1 MQGKSP
7 SEHLDDLRKRRQELV
22 VQLAK
27 SDDMTQP
34 YVQPDSAS
42 AISHR
47 VYDRQ
52 STPTSSAH
60 PQPANTVLI
69 DMAKTHMTF
78 SSQLSQASQPQVN
91 QPQASQLQANQPQAS
106 QLQASQP
113 QVIQPQTNQPHVNQS
128 QSTPTVELQSGDP
141 QANHPNDRTLHGDSG
156 SAQSGSADP
165 LIGVSV
171 HVTAASPAA
180 VSTVTVTPATSRGQ
194 PHFATSFGTTTLN
207 TIVTINVAHAIPTS
221 QPTLTSATLETSA
234 LPIERV
240 SSSDVIDGGSR
251 LTSRMS
257 HSLAD
262 SMATAC
268 AAMTLANLPPAG
280 TCTSA

>member
-1 MQGKSP
+1 M
-7 SEHLDDLRKRRQELV
+7 
-22 VQLAK
+22 QLAK

-52 STPTSSAH
+52 TTPASSAH
-60 PQPANTVLI
+60 PQPPANTVLI

-91 QPQASQLQANQPQAS
+91 QPQASQPQASQPQAS
-106 QLQASQP
+106 QPQA
-113 QVIQPQTNQPHVNQS
+113 NQPHVNQS
-128 QSTPTVELQSGDP
+128 QSTPTVKLQSDDP
-141 QANHPNDRTLHGDSG
+141 QANQANDRTLHGDSG
-156 SAQSGSADP
+156 SAQTGSADP